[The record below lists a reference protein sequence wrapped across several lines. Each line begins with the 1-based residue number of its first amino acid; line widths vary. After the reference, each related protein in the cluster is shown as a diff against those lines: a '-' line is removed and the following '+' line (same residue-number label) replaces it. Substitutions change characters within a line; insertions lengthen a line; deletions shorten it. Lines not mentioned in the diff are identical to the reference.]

1 MATTRCEPMGAGK
14 RAAVAALYAGAAA
27 IVAAGLGF
35 GVYAWLNRVVFTAMG
50 MDIPGVVFAA
60 FAVFLGI
67 RYFLSVRKLSGRL
80 REASEGFRWQ
90 HFRPSHNSR
99 KRRVQR

>member
-1 MATTRCEPMGAGK
+1 MATMRCEPMGTGK

-60 FAVFLGI
+60 FAVFLGV
-67 RYFLSVRKLSGRL
+67 RYFLSVRKMSKRL
-80 REASEGFRWQ
+80 RETPRAFSWNNFK
-90 HFRPSHNSR
+90 PSTNSR
-99 KRRVQR
+99 KRRA